1 MVQWQRF
8 EQNMFREPK
17 QIQQSSQINRSIKK
31 KFTDDFKI
39 CPLVVS
45 RKSSGKGLQDGD
57 R

>member
-17 QIQQSSQINRSIKK
+17 QIQQSIDRSIKK